1 MVLTLEKKKEEEE
14 EKIERKRLR
23 EERIFD
29 ILKSNFSFP
38 ALASAE
44 RKKFRQA

>member
-29 ILKSNFSFP
+29 I
-38 ALASAE
+38 E
-44 RKKFRQA
+44 I